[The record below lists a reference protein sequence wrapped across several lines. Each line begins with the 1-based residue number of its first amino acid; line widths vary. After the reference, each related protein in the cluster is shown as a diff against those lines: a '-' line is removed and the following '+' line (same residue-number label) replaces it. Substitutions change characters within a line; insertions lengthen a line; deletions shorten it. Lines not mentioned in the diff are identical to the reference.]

1 MNGITITIIAMTW
14 FIGFALPAFFAMSD
28 FYLDKKY
35 KGYHFTKRG
44 LFLLALVS
52 LPFIHGILTFLIGI
66 LLTFKIGNLY
76 DNHKQSIKKLLFK
89 NGE

>member
-35 KGYHFTKRG
+35 KNYHFRKKG
-44 LFLLALVS
+44 LFILVLVS
-52 LPFIHGILTFLIGI
+52 IPFIHGILTFIVGI
-66 LLTFKIGNLY
+66 LLTFKIGSIY

-89 NGE
+89 NGG